1 MVKGKEEMFR
11 ADLKYFKEQAGIGGW
26 ALFERYPSLAIIVR
40 NNIDARYQDFLSYPV
55 KDGDKVSF
63 HGKKYTETPHILS
76 DLQGDELSK
85 YQAIKNETIAHYNT
99 KITTLRNADKKTEA
113 DFLAGAI
120 KDVDDRFVYC
130 YDDSVVLG
138 VWGMKLK
145 DSVRVDDGVYRCS
158 LPLLPEKST
167 PPPPVESPTPPEPA
181 KSYTIF
187 FNAGENGTINENPY
201 VKKDSNSF
209 LYDYEIPKIE
219 PKEGYEFVGWN
230 ENPSNYEITDNKEFI
245 AQYRTKVVPPPPVIP
260 WWKHFWLWL
269 TGSGCLKWLLWAL
282 LALLLLLLLLWLLR
296 GCDGDHSRPIP
307 YPIEDKPW
315 YNDAPRNGDS
325 GGIYNPGD
333 PYTSAPT
340 PPEYDGIL
348 PPAEGVLPPT
358 DGNPEIIPGNPSII
372 GNRLNILM
380 ENEDKSIMDF
390 AKDFKA
396 KYPDDKYKVVYYDNV
411 VKRMQ
416 IEIPSSEREQMKREI
431 PPAFAPEYELFVFDE
446 ALFEGSYTPSD
457 PAFADSEKSWYL
469 NAIRAP
475 QAWDITR
482 GSDKLTVAIVD
493 NGFNLSH
500 PELKSKVVMP
510 YNVWQH
516 SADVV
521 PLEPDHGTHVA
532 GVALAAVNNGKGL
545 CGVAP
550 GCAFMPVQ
558 VADANGLMTTT
569 SVLDGILY
577 ALYQGAD
584 VINVSLSSQFTGL
597 SAFSENVQTDL
608 IINHFKEEERLWR
621 HIMRIAASH
630 NSTIVVA
637 AGNDNVLAGIDAI
650 QRPELIITVAAVDKS
665 HQSLN
670 KAGFSNYGPYADIS
684 APGVGIYN
692 SIGKNDYIAFD
703 GTSMAAPLVTGAVAL
718 MKSLN
723 DSLTTKQIICIL
735 QSTGLDTQGNIGKLI
750 QINKALEKVKSGEEC
765 VEPPSPCNSIV
776 TSGGDEGYVGSFEMG
791 QQSGTFVFAYNTQ
804 NVPDKITLYDG
815 VNTNGNVIFTYE
827 GSTRTPLVSNVQ
839 FHQPAITVEI
849 IGGDETYWEFL
860 INCPGQKFEISNPQN
875 SVPPHS
881 NNSSTDARRSQ
892 LEQERNRLQSE
903 LERVNSELKK
913 IKNNR

>member
-1 MVKGKEEMFR
+1 MVKGKQKMFH
-11 ADLKYFKEQAGIGGW
+11 AYLKYFKEQAGIGGW
-26 ALFERYPSLAIIVR
+26 VLFERYPSLANIVK
-40 NNIDARYQDFLSYPV
+40 NNIDVAYQDFLSYPE
-55 KDGDKVSF
+55 KAGDKVSF
-63 HGKKYTETPHILS
+63 HGKRYIETPRILS
-76 DLQGDELSK
+76 ELHGNEQSK
-85 YQAIKNETIAHYNT
+85 YQAIKEKTLEHYNS
-99 KITTLRNADKKTEA
+99 KIEALRNSGKTDEA
-113 DFLAGAI
+113 NFLAFAI

-145 DSVRVDDGVYRCS
+145 DSARVDDGVYRCS
-158 LPLLPEKST
+158 LPLGKTPSLPPVE
-167 PPPPVESPTPPEPA
+167 PPPPPSPEPPDEPQESPDEPQESLDEPQESPDDPDNPTGSLPP
-181 KSYTIF
+181 K
-187 FNAGENGTINENPY
+187 
-201 VKKDSNSF
+201 
-209 LYDYEIPKIE
+209 
-219 PKEGYEFVGWN
+219 
-230 ENPSNYEITDNKEFI
+230 PSWRK
-245 AQYRTKVVPPPPVIP
+245 R
-260 WWKHFWLWL
+260 FWLWF
-269 TGSGCLKWLLWAL
+269 TGRGCLEWLLWAL

-296 GCDGDHSRPIP
+296 SCGEERRRPIP
-307 YPIEDKPW
+307 TPIEDKPW
-315 YNDAPRNGDS
+315 FDDAPRAGDS
-325 GGIYNPGD
+325 GGIYNPGN
-333 PYTSAPT
+333 PYTPAPT
-340 PPEYDGIL
+340 QPGYENVL
-348 PPAEGVLPPT
+348 PPTEGVLPPA

-396 KYPDDKYKVVYYDNV
+396 KYPDGKYKVVYYDNV

-416 IEIPSSEREQMKREI
+416 IEIPSSEREQMRREI

-482 GSDKLTVAIVD
+482 GSSKLTVAIVD

-510 YNVWQH
+510 YNVWRH
-516 SADVV
+516 SADIV
-521 PLEPDHGTHVA
+521 PFEPEHGTHVA
-532 GVALAAVNNGKGL
+532 GIALAAADNGKGL

-550 GCAFMPVQ
+550 ECAFMPIQ

-584 VINVSLSSQFTGL
+584 VINVSLGYQFTGL
-597 SAFSENVQTDL
+597 SEFPENVQTDL

-621 HIMRIAASH
+621 HIMRIAANF

-637 AGNDNVLAGIDAI
+637 AGNDNVLAGIGAI

-665 HQSLN
+665 NQNLN

-692 SIGKNDYIAFD
+692 SIGKNGYAAFD
-703 GTSMAAPLVTGAVAL
+703 GTSMAAPLVTGAIAL

-735 QSTGLDTQGNIGKLI
+735 QSTGRETQGDIGKLI
-750 QINKALEKVKSGEEC
+750 QIDKALEMVISGAEVDCTPPPSTGDVQILLSWNNYNDLDLICTDPYGESVFFRNRRVSSGGQLQIDMNVEYPDSRKPIENIFWQPGSAPEGTYNVYLFYYRRHETDIDATPYNIKVKHGEK
-765 VEPPSPCNSIV
+765 
-776 TSGGDEGYVGSFEMG
+776 TDDY
-791 QQSGTFVFAYNTQ
+791 SGTISKADNIIHICTF
-804 NVPDKITLYDG
+804 TL
-815 VNTNGNVIFTYE
+815 GNPN
-827 GSTRTPLVSNVQ
+827 SPANSN
-839 FHQPAITVEI
+839 
-849 IGGDETYWEFL
+849 
-860 INCPGQKFEISNPQN
+860 
-875 SVPPHS
+875 
-881 NNSSTDARRSQ
+881 RRLQ
-892 LEQERNRLQSE
+892 LEQERDRLQAE
-903 LERVNSELKK
+903 LEKVNSELRK
-913 IKNNR
+913 IENGR